1 MARRYKIAIIGSG
14 NLAWHL
20 APELENAGHP
30 VTQIYSRDF
39 KKASLLEERLY
50 DTEIN
55 STLDFSASD
64 AKVFILCVS
73 DDAIQDVAKE
83 IVLPENAVVVHTSGS
98 RPLQDLDYTA
108 SDMLGVLYPLQT
120 FTRGTRVDFSEIPF
134 LITATDDS
142 TGKLL
147 KEIAASLSRKIY
159 PVGDQQRL
167 GVHLAAVFACNFSNY
182 LFSIS
187 DDILKE
193 MGFDLEMLRPLIAE
207 TLNKSLD
214 IGPKNAQTGPARR
227 GDLETLDMHMQ
238 YLEDSEYQE
247 LYRLISEKILE
258 GF

>member
-1 MARRYKIAIIGSG
+1 MAKRYKIAIIGSG

-30 VTQIYSRDF
+30 VTEIFSRDP
-39 KKASLLEERLY
+39 KHASILEERLY

-55 STLDFSASD
+55 MTLDFSASE
-64 AKVFILCVS
+64 AEIFILCVS
-73 DDAIQDVAKE
+73 DDAIQEVARD
-83 IVLPENAVVVHTSGS
+83 IVLPESAIVVHTSGS
-98 RPLQDLDYTA
+98 RPLEELNYTA
-108 SDMLGVLYPLQT
+108 SDALGVMYPLQT
-120 FTRGTRVDFSEIPF
+120 FTRGARVDFSEIPF
-134 LITATDDS
+134 LITATDVS
-142 TGKLL
+142 TRKLL
-147 KEIAASLSRKIY
+147 KEIAGSLSRKVY
-159 PVGDQQRL
+159 EVGDRERL

-182 LFSIS
+182 LFGIS
-187 DDILKE
+187 SEILKE
-193 MGFDLEMLRPLIAE
+193 MRLDLEMLRPLIAE

-247 LYRLISEKILE
+247 LYKLLSEKILE